1 MKFKVLLYETD
12 EGFSVGCPTL
22 PGCWSEGETRDEA
35 LENIQIGI
43 REFLEA
49 TWKEINQDLARD
61 LADNDDLSVSLA
73 EVEVATEGIEVVVA
87 SAAKV

>member
-1 MKFKVLLYETD
+1 MKFKVVLYESD
-12 EGFSVGCPTL
+12 EGFSVGCPAL

>member
-22 PGCWSEGETRDEA
+22 PGFWSEGETRDEA

-43 REFLEA
+43 REFLKAAWE
-49 TWKEINQDLARD
+49 EINQGLARD
-61 LADNDDLSVSLA
+61 LAENHDLSVSLA
-73 EVEVATEGIEVVVA
+73 EVEVATEGVEAVV
-87 SAAKV
+87 

>member
-12 EGFSVGCPTL
+12 EGFSVDCPTL

-49 TWKEINQDLARD
+49 TWEEINQDLARD
-61 LADNDDLSVSLA
+61 LAENDDLSVSLA
-73 EVEVATEGIEVVVA
+73 EVEVATEGVEAVV
-87 SAAKV
+87 

>member
-12 EGFSVGCPTL
+12 EGFSVDCPTL
-22 PGCWSEGETRDEA
+22 HGCWSEGETRDEA

-49 TWKEINQDLARD
+49 TWEKINQDLARD
-61 LADNDDLSVSLA
+61 LAENDDLSVSLA
-73 EVEVATEGIEVVVA
+73 EVEVATEGVEAVV
-87 SAAKV
+87 